1 MGVEEAGK
9 SDYTLGKWMKPTT
22 FAANMKVLLTGGPE
36 PESRDELAA
45 WLKTNEGRDAYKA
58 QQAFESLNLEYPTE
72 VPELT
77 LRLGLEMIK
86 KNSSNLRLLK
96 PGMALAMK
104 GWAKACTAF
113 VRYGRAIQATMRIG
127 NNLTDFKGKSKAVS
141 NLISN
146 YPRKEELYSAL
157 QKDGKY
163 DTCVEM
169 MTQASLDRYF
179 ETGKGVR
186 VILTKICMNESP
198 SSPSWMATSDAES
211 LLGKV
216 EGLLDLVE
224 HLKVTAID
232 DMKKFGPVTVDVAF
246 LRVPEKAQIQVDMQN
261 ALGAIITSQMEA
273 VKNTIKKGRVPAYL
287 VHYYN
292 LYGVK

>member
-22 FAANMKVLLTGGPE
+22 FAANMKVLATGGPE
-36 PESRDELAA
+36 PTNRDELAA

-58 QQAFESLNLEYPTE
+58 QQAFEALDLGYPTE

-86 KNSSNLRLLK
+86 KNAPNLRLLK

-127 NNLTDFKGKSKAVS
+127 NDLTDFNGKSKAVG
-141 NLISN
+141 NLVSN
-146 YPRKEELYSAL
+146 YPQKEKLYSLL
-157 QKDGKY
+157 QQDGKY
-163 DTCVEM
+163 DACVELM
-169 MTQASLDRYF
+169 AEACLDRYF
-179 ETGKGVR
+179 ENGKGLR
-186 VILTKICMNESP
+186 NLLSKICMNESP
-198 SSPSWMATSDAES
+198 SAPSWMATSDAES

-216 EGLLDLVE
+216 DGLLDLVE
-224 HLKVTAID
+224 HLKVTILQE
-232 DMKKFGPVTVDVAF
+232 MKPYGPVTVSTDF
-246 LRVPEKAQIQVDMQN
+246 LRVAEKAQIQVDIQN
-261 ALGAIITSQMEA
+261 ALSAIVTSKMEG
-273 VKNTIKKGRVPAYL
+273 VKSTIKKGRVPAYL

-292 LYGVK
+292 LYGVN